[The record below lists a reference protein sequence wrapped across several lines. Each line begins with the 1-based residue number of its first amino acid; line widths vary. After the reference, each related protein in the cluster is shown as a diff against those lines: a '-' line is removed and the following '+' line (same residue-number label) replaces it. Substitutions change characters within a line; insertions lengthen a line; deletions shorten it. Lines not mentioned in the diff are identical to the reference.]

1 MLRYIELFFMFA
13 FVTLITMWIQAL
25 LAKWQPTILRSFW
38 LRTLTFIIIGYALM
52 APTLYIGSFIAK
64 ISSVAFT
71 SQLDVFILDS
81 GR

>member
-1 MLRYIELFFMFA
+1 MMLRLWHSDRKGGFIYASLYRIVFMFA

-52 APTLYIGSFIAK
+52 APTLYIGSLLLK
-64 ISSVAFT
+64 
-71 SQLDVFILDS
+71 
-81 GR
+81 